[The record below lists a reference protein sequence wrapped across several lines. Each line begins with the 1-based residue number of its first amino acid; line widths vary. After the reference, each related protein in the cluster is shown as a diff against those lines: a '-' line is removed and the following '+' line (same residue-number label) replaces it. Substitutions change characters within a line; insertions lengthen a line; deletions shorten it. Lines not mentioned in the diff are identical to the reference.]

1 MRIPG
6 QQKSQRVWSFWRC
19 RNRNTGTVTRW
30 SEARAWTTQTKRP
43 MIRGLLRRGH
53 GCYGTNTNFDRLRRR
68 EMSTNFTSRTGLRPF
83 VTKREPGQARVYT
96 KADVAEFEALMRIMQ
111 EAHFDALGK
120 FYGGAKLTYDKSV
133 TQKILVAAVREV
145 GDKLGAGVKNPQS
158 PGANWV
164 LERAKGLARL
174 VMKHESAYIID
185 NVGAAL
191 YDKAASAMQDQL
203 QEVVLKGVPVVGLLK
218 TGWDALATTGDA
230 LDKLVRTGIAHRHA
244 IELKAGEPRA
254 AADAVQKLLARKAGM
269 LAVSGASSTAAF
281 AVGVAAE
288 AGSLGA
294 AVGTAE
300 LATSA
305 MQAVVDVVLKLTQII
320 IDIIDFERGNMLLN
334 NLPEIVNPSQDTV
347 VKMFKGCPVLGCYM
361 LATPIFPTSA
371 FVYLMSKPG
380 AIASVD
386 EVERVAIGHVNP
398 LRLEASWLIRQSAF
412 TMSNPES
419 KEANDQ
425 IRLVMKGK
433 SEDEIQQA
441 LEFRNLHREAAGDAA
456 TRSEY
461 LDRSLV
467 ERGLEYATR
476 AGPSQYA
483 NNAAHGI
490 GSDGKTHL
498 YTRHEGKLRGLS
510 EKLRK
515 FKKTAITTFTTNT
528 RLGRFANEFGKDAG
542 LVDETEAELELKKQA
557 MRAPPAGGPKPVAP
571 APMVAPGKPL
581 PKPPG
586 AAHAKPLPKPPGR
599 P

>member
-1 MRIPG
+1 
-6 QQKSQRVWSFWRC
+6 
-19 RNRNTGTVTRW
+19 
-30 SEARAWTTQTKRP
+30 
-43 MIRGLLRRGH
+43 
-53 GCYGTNTNFDRLRRR
+53 
-68 EMSTNFTSRTGLRPF
+68 MSTNFTSRTGLRPL
-83 VTKREPGQARVYT
+83 VKPRAPGVAKVST

-120 FYGGAKLTYDKSV
+120 FYGGARLTYDKSV
-133 TQKILVAAVREV
+133 TQKALVAAARKA
-145 GDKLGAGVKNPQS
+145 GDKLGAGAQKAQV

-174 VMKHESAYIID
+174 VMKHESAYLID
-185 NVGAAL
+185 NVGAGL
-191 YDKAASAMQDQL
+191 YDMAASQIQDQL
-203 QEVVLKGVPVVGLLK
+203 QEVVLKGVPVVGLVK
-218 TGWDALATTGDA
+218 TGWDALASSGDA
-230 LDKLVRTGIAHRHA
+230 LDKLVRTGIAHRHGV
-244 IELKAGEPRA
+244 ELKAGEPRA

-294 AVGTAE
+294 ATGTAE
-300 LATSA
+300 IATA
-305 MQAVVDVVLKLTQII
+305 VMQAVVDIILMLTQII
-320 IDIIDFERGNMLLN
+320 IDIVDFERGNKLLN
-334 NLPEIVNPSQDTV
+334 NLPEIVNPTQDTV

-380 AIASVD
+380 GIASVD

-398 LRLEASWLIRQSAF
+398 LRLEASWLIRQSSF

-433 SEDEIQQA
+433 SEEEIQQA
-441 LEFRNLHREAAGDAA
+441 LEFRNLHREAADDAT

-467 ERGLEYATR
+467 QRGLEYATR
-476 AGPSQYA
+476 KGPSQYA

-498 YTRHEGKLRGLS
+498 YTRHEGKLHGLS
-510 EKLRK
+510 QKIAK
-515 FKKTAITTFTTNT
+515 FKKSAITTFTTNT

-542 LVDETEAELELKKQA
+542 IVPETEAELELKKQA
-557 MRAPPAGGPKPVAP
+557 MRAPPAGAPKPVGAP
-571 APMVAPGKPL
+571 PAVAPGKPL
-581 PKPPG
+581 PTPPK
-586 AAHAKPLPKPPGR
+586 KPLPTPPGR
-599 P
+599 PKP

>member
-1 MRIPG
+1 
-6 QQKSQRVWSFWRC
+6 V
-19 RNRNTGTVTRW
+19 
-30 SEARAWTTQTKRP
+30 
-43 MIRGLLRRGH
+43 
-53 GCYGTNTNFDRLRRR
+53 
-68 EMSTNFTSRTGLRPF
+68 STNFTSRTGLRPF
-83 VTKREPGQARVYT
+83 VKKRAPGKVKISTRG
-96 KADVAEFEALMRIMQ
+96 DVAEFEALMRIMQ
-111 EAHFDALGK
+111 EAHFDSLGK
-120 FYGGAKLTYDKSV
+120 FYGGAQLTYDRSV
-133 TQKILVAAVREV
+133 TQKILVAAVRQV
-145 GDKLGAGVKNPQS
+145 GEKLSSGVKKPQS

-174 VMKHESAYIID
+174 VMKHESAYLID

-191 YDKAASAMQDQL
+191 YDRAASEVQGQL

-254 AADAVQKLLARKAGM
+254 AADAVEKLLARKAGM

-320 IDIIDFERGNMLLN
+320 IDIIDFERGNMLLS
-334 NLPEIVNPSQDTV
+334 NLPEIINPSQDTV

-398 LRLEASWLIRQSAF
+398 LRLEASWLVRESSF
-412 TMSNPES
+412 RMSNPES

-425 IRLVMKGK
+425 IRLAMAGQTEEK
-433 SEDEIQQA
+433 IQEA
-441 LEFRNLHREAAGDAA
+441 LEFRNAHREAAGDAT

-461 LDRSLV
+461 LDRSFI
-467 ERGLEYATR
+467 ERALEYATQ

-483 NNAAHGI
+483 NNATHGI
-490 GSDGKTHL
+490 GFDGKTHL

-510 EKLRK
+510 EKLKK
-515 FKKTAITTFTTNT
+515 FKKTSITTFTTNT

-542 LVDETEAELELKKQA
+542 IVEETEAELELKKKA
-557 MRAPPAGGPKPVAP
+557 MRAPPVSAPKPV
-571 APMVAPGKPL
+571 VAPQPVVANKPL
-581 PKPPG
+581 PTPPKRPVP
-586 AAHAKPLPKPPGR
+586 APPGR
-599 P
+599 PKP